1 MKTELPVM
9 LCKTRKSWASWL
21 AKHHED
27 SAGIWLQLAKKD
39 AESSSVSYPE
49 AVEEALC
56 QGWIDGQK
64 KAMDEQFWLQ
74 KFTPRGSRSIWSKI
88 NTEKAEALIASGAMQ
103 PAGMREIERAKKD
116 GRWDAA
122 YKSARN
128 ATVPDDLQQAL
139 AANPDAGAFFDR
151 LDGAN
156 RYAILFRIQTVKR
169 AETRERKI
177 AQFVAML
184 ARGEKIHP

>member
-9 LCKTRKSWASWL
+9 LCKTRKSWATWL
-21 AKHHED
+21 GKHHED
-27 SAGIWLQLAKKD
+27 SAGVWLQLAKKD
-39 AESSSVSYPE
+39 AGSTSVSYAE

-56 QGWIDGQK
+56 HGWIAGQK
-64 KAMDEQFWLQ
+64 QAMNEQFWLQ
-74 KFTPRGSRSIWSKI
+74 KFTPRSSRSIWSQI
-88 NTEKAEALIASGAMQ
+88 NKEKAEALIASGAMQ
-103 PAGMREIERAKKD
+103 AAGLREVERAKSD

-122 YKSARN
+122 YASARK
-128 ATVPDDLQQAL
+128 ATVPDDLSQAL
-139 AANPDAGAFFDR
+139 AANPGARAFFDQ

-184 ARGEKIHP
+184 ARGEKIHA